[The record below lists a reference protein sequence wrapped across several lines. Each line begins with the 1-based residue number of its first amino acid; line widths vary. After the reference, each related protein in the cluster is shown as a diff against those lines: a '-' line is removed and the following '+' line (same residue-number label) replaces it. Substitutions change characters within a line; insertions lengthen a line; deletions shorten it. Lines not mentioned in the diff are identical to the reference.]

1 MTKICPECGCEQKD
15 KAKFCSKCGVPFKST
30 SNTKEIEKQENI
42 LGNKKRMALIIIL
55 IIIIALIIAVTAISL
70 TAEKI
75 TISNIEASSFAVYT
89 EDTFTDP
96 LDSSIDYFYYVDA
109 IIEIEGFN
117 KDISQYSGN
126 ATFYNGNTEVR
137 SIPLLI
143 EDYYG
148 TTYISGDFTLNSV
161 YDVDNVKIDVYNSDG
176 KLVKSVNTTFTMGDM
191 TNPI

>member
-1 MTKICPECGCEQKD
+1 M
-15 KAKFCSKCGVPFKST
+15 
-30 SNTKEIEKQENI
+30 
-42 LGNKKRMALIIIL
+42 
-55 IIIIALIIAVTAISL
+55 
-70 TAEKI
+70 
-75 TISNIEASSFAVYT
+75 YT

-96 LDSSIDYFYYVDA
+96 FDSSIDYFYYVDA

-126 ATFYNGNTEVR
+126 ATFYNGNTEVK